1 MSNNNVKKAIAAL
14 FDEMATG
21 LETGSFGK
29 QATIVVTGL
38 GSEHGEDNVLAGCV
52 EAVKQG
58 MKVLYLGTKEAP
70 GVETIKVNSDDE
82 QFATMER
89 LLDSGEADGAVAMHY
104 PFPIG
109 VATVGRVVA
118 PSTGRKLY
126 LATTTGTSAT
136 DRVDAMVKNAVAG
149 IIAAKASGVTNPTVG
164 ILNVDGAR
172 QAELVLKQMQ
182 ENGYPITF
190 SESGRAD
197 GGCVMRGNDV
207 LQGTPDVMV
216 TDTLTGNVL
225 MKMMSAQASG
235 GSIETSGDGYGPGL
249 GAGYKRLVMIIS
261 RASGAPVIAGAVR
274 YAAELVKGKVHAVA
288 EAEYAAADKAGMK
301 KLLEGRKK
309 AAPAQEAS
317 APVVAPQKEV
327 VTHELA
333 GIEVMDLEDAVQ
345 ALWKKGIYA
354 ESGMGCTGPIIRIS
368 ETKEADAEATLK
380 EAGYR

>member
-149 IIAAKASGVTNPTVG
+149 IIAAKASGVANPTVG

-249 GAGYKRLVMIIS
+249 GTGYKRLVMIIS

>member
-149 IIAAKASGVTNPTVG
+149 IIAAKASGVANPTVG

-249 GAGYKRLVMIIS
+249 GTGYKRLVMIIS

-354 ESGMGCTGPIIRIS
+354 ESGMG
-368 ETKEADAEATLK
+368 
-380 EAGYR
+380 

>member
-249 GAGYKRLVMIIS
+249 GTGYKRLVMIIS